1 MLPGRLFLS
10 ASHLRFVGSSGPAG
24 EGCGQLLEGDWSG
37 AISKDSALLWPLA
50 AVKQMHRRRCMM
62 AHTAIELSRDDGD
75 SLLFNL
81 PDRVLRSRVR
91 RWIKRKCTLEYRDR
105 DYHRGGFRQMLFE
118 LQEQWQRREVSN
130 FEYLMRLNQLA
141 GRTHADLN
149 QYPVFPWVLAD
160 YESATLNLADP
171 ASFRDLSRPM
181 GAQAGAHV
189 HTCRLRSDLY
199 ARMMPMCMRTHKC
212 VGMCM
217 RTHRC
222 TRPCMGMCICA
233 GRGAAAAGAEVVR
246 GVRRPVRAQV
256 PLRLALLDHGL
267 RALLPRARR
276 ALLLVPHGAAVGTLR
291 PRRSPLPL
299 HPQDV
304 PLVHA
309 LEFRRQG
316 APLTTHG
323 IEHLLCRLYLL
334 WPTVAHHAHRA

>member
-62 AHTAIELSRDDGD
+62 AHTAIELFRDDGD

-91 RWIKRKCTLEYRDR
+91 RWIKRKCTLEYRNR

-212 VGMCM
+212 MACACA
-217 RTHRC
+217 RTD
-222 TRPCMGMCICA
+222 A
-233 GRGAAAAGAEVVR
+233 
-246 GVRRPVRAQV
+246 
-256 PLRLALLDHGL
+256 
-267 RALLPRARR
+267 RARAWACAYVQVEAQR
-276 ALLLVPHGAAVGTLR
+276 QLVQRSYEEYDDPYVPKFHYGSHYSTMGFVLYYLVRVEPFSSYHTALQSGRFDHADRLFHSIRRTYHSCTHSSSDVKA
-291 PRRSPLPL
+291 RRSPRM
-299 HPQDV
+299 
-304 PLVHA
+304 A
-309 LEFRRQG
+309 
-316 APLTTHG
+316 
-323 IEHLLCRLYLL
+323 
-334 WPTVAHHAHRA
+334 